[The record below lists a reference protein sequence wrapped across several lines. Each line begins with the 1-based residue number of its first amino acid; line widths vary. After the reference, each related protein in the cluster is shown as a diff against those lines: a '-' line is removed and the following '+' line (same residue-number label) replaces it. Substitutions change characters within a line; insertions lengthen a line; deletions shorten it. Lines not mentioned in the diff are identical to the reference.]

1 MAEFDHARR
10 TGKQRTEDDIINSLE
25 TELQCKLSQNLEQS
39 DFSEISNLLS
49 NKKNPEESAD
59 DFLDSNEQLMD
70 MPFSAKDAK
79 EILKDIGFTAKLQGR
94 SGNVSIPQILK
105 EQQRT
110 IARLMKQ
117 MHDPVSTAQKARAK
131 ISEKKV
137 NKVKQ
142 SQQKKRLKRRMKKIN
157 NLDTEFTGE

>member
-1 MAEFDHARR
+1 M
-10 TGKQRTEDDIINSLE
+10 
-25 TELQCKLSQNLEQS
+25 
-39 DFSEISNLLS
+39 
-49 NKKNPEESAD
+49 
-59 DFLDSNEQLMD
+59 
-70 MPFSAKDAK
+70 
-79 EILKDIGFTAKLQGR
+79 
-94 SGNVSIPQILK
+94 SIPQILK